1 MANNIIDSNAM
12 ANIPVADDSQIV
24 NTIASVN
31 TNGKQYKTPAYVR
44 KCQKRFYE
52 NHVEDI
58 KILNKKYYDEKIRTD
73 PEAYQRWRESIKKS
87 VDKKKEDPVAWEL
100 VKQKRREYAR
110 EYRARKK
117 LEADAIASQQSIN
130 TISAGN

>member
-1 MANNIIDSNAM
+1 MANSIISSNAM
-12 ANIPVADDSQIV
+12 ANIQVTDVSRIV
-24 NTIASVN
+24 NTTTPAN
-31 TNGKQYKTPAYVR
+31 TSGKQYKTPSYVR

-58 KILNKKYYDEKIRTD
+58 KLLNKKYYDEKIRTD
-73 PEAYQRWRESIKKS
+73 PDAYQRWRESIKKS

-117 LEADAIASQQSIN
+117 QEADAITNQQSIN
-130 TISAGN
+130 TIPADN

>member
-1 MANNIIDSNAM
+1 MATNIIGSNTM
-12 ANIPVADDSQIV
+12 ANIPVTDDSQIV
-24 NTIASVN
+24 NDSAPAN
-31 TNGKQYKTPAYVR
+31 TNGKQYKTPSYVR

-58 KILNKKYYDEKIRTD
+58 KILNKKYYEEKIRTD

-117 LEADAIASQQSIN
+117 READTISNQQSIN
-130 TISAGN
+130 TIPAGN